1 MILIYCF
8 KKAIKKM
15 MAFLFLLY
23 FTLDKFVQQIS
34 IRGNPCNPCL
44 NGFSQAGVAKDI

>member
-8 KKAIKKM
+8 KKAIIFL
-15 MAFLFLLY
+15 MAFLLY